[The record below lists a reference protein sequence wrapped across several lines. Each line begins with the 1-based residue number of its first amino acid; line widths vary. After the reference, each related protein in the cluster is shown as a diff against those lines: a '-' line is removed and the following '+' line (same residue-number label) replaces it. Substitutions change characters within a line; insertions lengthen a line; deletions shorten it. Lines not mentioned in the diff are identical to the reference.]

1 MPFDPGQ
8 RILVSYPFTDQTAAK
23 LRPALVISSGKFNQ
37 GEDFVAVPISSR
49 VDAHEQLGYRISET
63 EEYFEETKLRCS
75 STVKWAKLMTL
86 SATVVQRKLGVAPK
100 AVLLDIQEEIRAI
113 FTWHS
118 LKSGL
123 LGEHF
128 GRPNQAAFPDKR

>member
-8 RILVSYPFTDQTAAK
+8 IVLVSYPFTDQTAAK
-23 LRPALVISSGKFNQ
+23 LRPALVISSAKFNQ

-49 VDAHEQLGYRISET
+49 VDAHDQFGYLISET

-86 SATVVQRKLGVAPK
+86 SATVVQRRLGVGPK
-100 AVLLDIQEEIRAI
+100 KVLADIQDKIRSI
-113 FTWHS
+113 F
-118 LKSGL
+118 
-123 LGEHF
+123 
-128 GRPNQAAFPDKR
+128 R